1 MKVVHSVALTCI
13 KTGQKISKQEEEK
26 GMQRKVDGMSCNI
39 INELRLE
46 KKLCDVVIMVDG
58 AEFHVHKNILCSC
71 SPYFMVL
78 FTKGWYPP
86 DKLRYSIPNVST
98 EIMELVVEYA
108 YIRRVNIT
116 EKNVC
121 KLLIAADYLLVS
133 SLVNECC
140 AFLKAQLCPENC
152 INLWRFAHS
161 YFCEK
166 LKQQAFRFILHN
178 FEEMVR
184 LSVDFLDL
192 TVVQLSEI
200 IEKDELNVKQ
210 ESVVFEA
217 VLQWIKHAPWK
228 RKAHIG
234 VLLPKVRLG
243 LLTHDYLMNNV
254 SNNVLV
260 MDDMTCKPIVTS
272 ILMGIDDLNPSL
284 SLSSDLT
291 RLRLPS
297 AVLLAIGGWYQ
308 RNRTN
313 AIKAHDTRAARW
325 VCVTCSDESPP
336 SAHHGTV
343 YLNGFVYCIGGIDS
357 EDFLCS
363 VRRFDP
369 ITRIWAQVHSMH
381 YCRCDV
387 SVCVLDSRIYA
398 MGGFNGFEHLNT
410 VERYEPENDRWCMI
424 APMHGRR
431 SSSSATVL
439 NGKVYICGGYD
450 IFGCLFTGE
459 YYSPQTRVWTLITP
473 MMIRRCGL
481 GVVAYGGWVYAVG
494 GNDGVNHLS
503 DVEVY
508 NPQTN
513 VWTPGPA
520 MNNQRSHFS
529 IEVLDD
535 LLFVVGGENST
546 TIIDEV
552 ECYDE
557 QTSEWHAIENMG
569 ISCHALSCCVLSGLP
584 NMAEYA
590 APRDDPYR
598 VPQSSRST
606 RGYLTPPA
614 NV

>member
-1 MKVVHSVALTCI
+1 M
-13 KTGQKISKQEEEK
+13 SKQEEEK
-26 GMQRKVDGMSCNI
+26 GMERKVDGMSCNI
-39 INELRLE
+39 INELRL
-46 KKLCDVVIMVDG
+46 KKQLCDAVIVVDG
-58 AEFHVHKNILCSC
+58 AEFHVHKIILCGC
-71 SPYFMVL
+71 SPYFMAL
-78 FTKGWYPP
+78 FTNGGYPP
-86 DKLRYSIPNVST
+86 DKLGYSIPNVSA
-98 EIMELVVEYA
+98 EIMELIVEYA

-121 KLLIAADYLLVS
+121 KLLIAADYLLVN
-133 SLVNECC
+133 SLLNDCC
-140 AFLKAQLCPENC
+140 TFLKAQLCPENC
-152 INLWRFAHS
+152 VNICRLAHS

-184 LSVDFLDL
+184 LSEEFLDL
-192 TVVQLSEI
+192 TVEQLSEI

-217 VLQWIKHAPWK
+217 ILQWIKHAPWK

-260 MDDMTCKPIVTS
+260 MDNMTCKPIVTRV
-272 ILMGIDDLNPSL
+272 LMGIDDLNPSL
-284 SLSSDLT
+284 PLSSDLQ

-297 AVLLAIGGWYQ
+297 AVLLAIGGYGHK
-308 RNRTN
+308 NLNTIE
-313 AIKAHDTRAARW
+313 AYDTRAARW
-325 VCVTCSDESPP
+325 VNVTCNDESPR
-336 SAHHGTV
+336 AYHGTV
-343 YLNGFVYCIGGIDS
+343 YLNGFVYCIGGFDS
-357 EDFLCS
+357 VDFLNS

-369 ITRIWAQVHSMH
+369 ITRTWAQVNPMHS
-381 YCRCDV
+381 CRCDV

-398 MGGFNGFEHLNT
+398 MGGFDGFEHLNT

-424 APMHGRR
+424 APMHEPRGD
-431 SSSSATVL
+431 SSATVL
-439 NGKVYICGGYD
+439 NGKVYICGGFD
-450 IFGCLFTGE
+450 GNRCLFTGE
-459 YYSPQTRVWTLITP
+459 YYSPQTGEWTLITP
-473 MMIRRCGL
+473 MMIRRRGL

-494 GNDGVNHLS
+494 GNDGVNQIS
-503 DVEVY
+503 NVEVY

-513 VWTPGPA
+513 VWTQGPA
-520 MNNQRSHFS
+520 MNNKRSNFG

-535 LLFVVGGENST
+535 LLFVAGGENGT
-546 TIIDEV
+546 TTMDEA
-552 ECYDE
+552 ECYDK

-569 ISCHALSCCVLSGLP
+569 ISRRGLSCCVLSGLP

-598 VPQSSRST
+598 VPQSSQST